1 VGDRRVVRT
10 RVPIDGGRFVF
21 GSGYL
26 VAPQRVLTA
35 KHVLTGYAD
44 APHLGQDCEVRVWP
58 CRLDQAWV
66 PGTVRWLHPTH
77 DVALLTVDGLGQD
90 LAPVEW
96 GMVSGA
102 QPIIWTA
109 VGYPIAALDEDDRV
123 EEEAYGTLAP
133 LTAES
138 KGGLALTVTSRP
150 PREDP
155 GHPSGWE
162 GLSGAAVLTGAR
174 LVGIVTADP
183 GGWKDSLIGIRA
195 ALIVEPPDLAGHLGA
210 AVALVPVTGQQ
221 TTGAPAPQ
229 DSGSSPASWLRVK
242 GARVSTDVDFW
253 RDRDQIRAA
262 IRQALFGG
270 PGSKRILSVTG
281 PRGIG
286 KSAIVAK
293 VAAEFERPDP
303 ARSGEEDFDALVYAS
318 TRTGAGSITLA
329 GLYHSVAGL
338 LDDSSADRLRRL
350 WETSAQ
356 AALSDLWEVMR
367 HRRTLIVLDN
377 LDDLQDPATG
387 ALRDEGLVAFL
398 ESVCATPYPPRVLT
412 TSAVPLGLPAELSRN
427 VLPFP
432 VDEGLGDEDSIAL
445 LRSYD
450 AANGFAQFDD
460 DELRQATERLHGVP
474 YGIHLFAQLLQQD
487 PIPMDDM
494 DDLLTSPQTL
504 DELLQQLVPRV
515 FLSLDEPE
523 RLVVQL
529 LALSSVPLPDRAV
542 LAILDG
548 LSDADALRAAVR
560 ALVRNGGIQF
570 DVKARTLRLH
580 PVGVDWVSNQLLTH
594 DPDQQAALDLR
605 LADWYQGQ
613 RLPPS
618 QWRSPEHVTAQ
629 RREFHHRWRA
639 GDHDQA
645 LVVLAQVARFLI
657 RRGDAASVRKAV
669 EGADAVALGPR
680 GRVAKEQ
687 CRFLVEFFTGSSD
700 RAETAARAA
709 ADAAEAAGMPEVA
722 TEMQAELATVWRHR
736 GESERAIQALLA
748 VTEAGPHVE
757 RQVRLGALFELGMA
771 FCYAK
776 RWDEALQA
784 ADELAETLEPSD
796 QQKLANPPAD
806 IRALARF
813 GAGDYEGALAAAGEA
828 VQLYLDSP
836 KQDNAGYA
844 YNVAGLVWLNRDDL
858 EQAAQQFDEGER
870 LGAEFKVDRLAGM
883 CATNQAWAQLRA
895 GNRDGALAAAR
906 RASTLLSGTRA
917 GIAEVSRILEQLLS
931 PETGLDPLTA
941 LLQAAASAADNPDV
955 YSPSNE
961 TCAAIA
967 ATLVAPVAAER
978 TRVRER
984 DAADQPTLHGPLS

>member
-1 VGDRRVVRT
+1 MENRRVVRT
-10 RVPIDGGRFVF
+10 RVPIGAGLWVF

-26 VAPQRVLTA
+26 VAPQRVLTVR
-35 KHVLTGYAD
+35 HVLAADRD

-58 CRLDQAWV
+58 CGPVQDWV
-66 PGTVRWLHPTH
+66 PGIVRWLHPTR
-77 DVALLTVDGLGQD
+77 DVALLAVDGLGQD
-90 LAPVEW
+90 LAPVVW

-102 QPIIWTA
+102 EPVEWAA
-109 VGYPIAALDEDDRV
+109 VGYPIASLDEDDRV
-123 EEEAYGTLAP
+123 EEEAYGRLAP
-133 LTAES
+133 MSAES
-138 KGGLALTVTSRP
+138 AGGLALTVESRP
-150 PREDP
+150 PEEDL
-155 GHPSGWE
+155 GRQSGWE
-162 GLSGAAVLTGAR
+162 GLSGAAIFTGSW

-183 GGWKDSLIGIRA
+183 GRWRQSLTGIRA
-195 ALIVEPPDLAGHLGA
+195 THIVDQPDLADHLGA
-210 AVALVPVTGQQ
+210 SVTPVPVTGQQ
-221 TTGAPAPQ
+221 TTGVPAPA
-229 DSGSSPASWLRVK
+229 DNGSGPASWLRVK
-242 GARVSTDVDFW
+242 GARVSTAVDSW
-253 RDRDQIRAA
+253 RDREQIRAE
-262 IRQALFGG
+262 IRQALFEG

-303 ARSGEEDFDALVYAS
+303 ARSPAEDLDALLYAS
-318 TRTGAGSITLA
+318 TRTGAGSLTLA
-329 GLYHSVAGL
+329 DVYYSVVGL

-356 AALSDLWEVMR
+356 AALPELWETMR

-387 ALRDEGLVAFL
+387 AVRDQGLVAFL
-398 ESVCATPYPPRVLT
+398 ASVCATPYPPRVIT
-412 TSAVPLGLPAELSRN
+412 TSVIPLGLPAELSRS
-427 VLPFP
+427 VGPFP
-432 VDEGLGDEDSIAL
+432 VDEGLGDEDAIAL
-445 LRSYD
+445 LRSHD
-450 AANGFAQFDD
+450 ASDGFAQFSD
-460 DELRQATERLHGVP
+460 DELRQAAERLHGVP
-474 YGIHLFAQLLQQD
+474 YGIDLLAQMLKQD
-487 PIPMDDM
+487 PFFM
-494 DDLLTSPQTL
+494 DDLLESPQTL
-504 DELLQQLVPRV
+504 DELVQELVPRV
-515 FLSLDEPE
+515 FLSLDKPE

-529 LALSSVPLPDRAV
+529 LALSSVPLPYRAAP
-542 LAILDG
+542 AILDG
-548 LSDADALRAAVR
+548 LSSAGALRTAVGT
-560 ALVRNGGIQF
+560 LIRNGGIRF
-570 DVKARTLRLH
+570 DAQDRTVRLH
-580 PVGVDWVSNQLLTH
+580 PVEVDWVSEQLLTH
-594 DPDQQAALDLR
+594 DPGQQAVIDLR

-613 RLPPS
+613 RLPPP
-618 QWRSPEHVTAQ
+618 QWRSPEHVVAQ

-639 GDHDQA
+639 GDHDEA

-680 GRVAKEQ
+680 GRVAREQ
-687 CRFLVEFFTGSSD
+687 CRFLVEFFAGSSD
-700 RAETAARAA
+700 RAEAAARAA

-784 ADELAETLEPSD
+784 ADELAETLGPSD

-828 VQLYLDSP
+828 VRLYLDSP
-836 KQDNAGYA
+836 KQDNVGYA
-844 YNVAGLVWLNRDDL
+844 YNVAGLVWLHRDDL
-858 EQAAQQFDEGER
+858 EQAARQFDEGER

-883 CATNQAWAQLRA
+883 CATNQTWTQLRA
-895 GNRDGALAAAR
+895 GNREGALAAAR

-931 PETGLDPLTA
+931 PETGLDPLTT
-941 LLQAAASAADNPDV
+941 LLEAAASATDNTDV
-955 YSPSNE
+955 YSPSN
-961 TCAAIA
+961 ALGGLRSPPQRLGGDRAGVGQ
-967 ATLVAPVAAER
+967 LR
-978 TRVRER
+978 
-984 DAADQPTLHGPLS
+984 LSQN